1 MSKKRHHYSE
11 EERLSILRD
20 YYSSGISMYACAKKY
35 QLSTET
41 LLTNWKKLYEF
52 HPEIVSLQSEPKEL
66 DMANRDKESYK
77 EEIAQLKKRNKEL
90 EKALAFSKWET
101 EARDIM
107 ISIAEEQFNIPIR
120 KKAGAKQGRNW
131 LKNVT

>member
-20 YYSSGISMYACAKKY
+20 YYSSGMSMYACAKKY

-41 LLTNWKKLYEF
+41 LLIKWKKLYES
-52 HPEIVSLQSEPKEL
+52 HPEIVSLHSELEEL

-107 ISIAEEQFNIPIR
+107 ISIAEEQFNISIR
-120 KKAGAKQGRNW
+120 KKAGAKQ
-131 LKNVT
+131 

>member
-1 MSKKRHHYSE
+1 MSKKRHFYSE

-20 YYSSGISMYACAKKY
+20 YYSSGISMYACEKKY

-41 LLTNWKKLYEF
+41 LLIKWKKLYES
-52 HPEIVSLQSEPKEL
+52 HPEIVSLHSELEEL
-66 DMANRDKESYK
+66 YMANRDKESYK

-90 EKALAFSKWET
+90 EKALAFSKLET
-101 EARDIM
+101 EARDLM

-120 KKAGAKQGRNW
+120 KKAGAKQ
-131 LKNVT
+131 

>member
-1 MSKKRHHYSE
+1 MRKKRHHYSE

-20 YYSSGISMYACAKKY
+20 YYSSGMSMYACVKKY
-35 QLSTET
+35 HMSTNSI
-41 LLTNWKKLYEF
+41 LIRWKKEYES
-52 HPEIVSLQSEPKEL
+52 HPEFVSLQSEPKEL

-90 EKALAFSKWET
+90 EKALAFSKLET
-101 EARDIM
+101 EARDLM

-120 KKAGAKQGRNW
+120 KKAGAKQ
-131 LKNVT
+131 

>member
-1 MSKKRHHYSE
+1 MRKKRHHYSE

-20 YYSSGISMYACAKKY
+20 YYSSGMSMYACVQKY
-35 QLSTET
+35 HMSTNSI
-41 LLTNWKKLYEF
+41 LIRWKKEYES
-52 HPEIVSLQSEPKEL
+52 HPEFVSLQSEPKEL

-90 EKALAFSKWET
+90 EKALAFSKLET
-101 EARDIM
+101 EARDLM

-120 KKAGAKQGRNW
+120 KKAGAKR
-131 LKNVT
+131 

>member
-20 YYSSGISMYACAKKY
+20 YYSSGMSMYACVQKY
-35 QLSTET
+35 HMSTNSI
-41 LLTNWKKLYEF
+41 LIRWKKEYES
-52 HPEIVSLQSEPKEL
+52 HPEFVSLQSEPKEL

-107 ISIAEEQFNIPIR
+107 ISIAEKQFNIPIR
-120 KKAGAKQGRNW
+120 KKAGAKQ
-131 LKNVT
+131 

>member
-20 YYSSGISMYACAKKY
+20 YYSSGMSMYACVQKY
-35 QLSTET
+35 HMSTNSI
-41 LLTNWKKLYEF
+41 LIRWKKEYES
-52 HPEIVSLQSEPKEL
+52 HPEFVSLQSEPKEL

-90 EKALAFSKWET
+90 EKALAFSKLET
-101 EARDIM
+101 EARDLM

-120 KKAGAKQGRNW
+120 KKAGAKP
-131 LKNVT
+131 

>member
-20 YYSSGISMYACAKKY
+20 YYSSGMSMYACVQKY
-35 QLSTET
+35 HMSTNSI
-41 LLTNWKKLYEF
+41 LIRWKKEYES
-52 HPEIVSLQSEPKEL
+52 HPEFVSLQSEPKEL

-120 KKAGAKQGRNW
+120 KKAGAKQ
-131 LKNVT
+131 

>member
-20 YYSSGISMYACAKKY
+20 YYSSGMSMYACVQKY
-35 QLSTET
+35 HMSTNSI
-41 LLTNWKKLYEF
+41 LIRWKKEYES
-52 HPEIVSLQSEPKEL
+52 HPEFVSLQSEPKEL

-90 EKALAFSKWET
+90 EKALAFSKLET
-101 EARDIM
+101 EARDLM

-120 KKAGAKQGRNW
+120 KKAGAKQ
-131 LKNVT
+131 